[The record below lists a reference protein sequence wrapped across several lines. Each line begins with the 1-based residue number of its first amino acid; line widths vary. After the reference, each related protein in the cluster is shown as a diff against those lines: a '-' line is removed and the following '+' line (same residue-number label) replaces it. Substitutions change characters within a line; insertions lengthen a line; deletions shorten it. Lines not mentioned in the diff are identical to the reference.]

1 MKLSPSETRVL
12 NEGRSNENNQR
23 IKRLDRV
30 NDV

>member
-1 MKLSPSETRVL
+1 MKLSPSEIRVL
-12 NEGRSNENNQR
+12 NEGRSIEKNQR

>member
-1 MKLSPSETRVL
+1 MKLSPSETRVR
-12 NEGRSNENNQR
+12 NEGRSNEKNQR